1 MKGHL
6 RAPALTKLGLAL
18 AYAYLDTG
26 SRQRQVAPSD
36 MCAISILATSGSVGF
51 ARQFTIS
58 AGGEGRAQPS
68 SLRLIG

>member
-26 SRQRQVAPSD
+26 SRQRQVAPYD
-36 MCAISILATSGSVGF
+36 MSAISILATSGGVCSALHVGL
-51 ARQFTIS
+51 QS
-58 AGGEGRAQPS
+58 AQEETAAPD
-68 SLRLIG
+68 LIG